1 LDYTISK
8 DEEIEKEI
16 EISVPSNELD
26 KLIEEETET
35 LRREIKIDG
44 YRKGHV
50 PRALIRSK
58 YKDTLKTQAM
68 DRLIKRSYLA
78 VLEEKQ
84 WKPASQAE
92 LLKVDEG
99 ELIRLHLRVDVI
111 PDFQV
116 QNYLNIEVHKE
127 SPMPNEFLLEQG
139 INALKEQYSEIKEVE
154 RAAVVDDYITLDIEI
169 EGTGDST
176 KESNQTVRIGD
187 RTLPDEVNRALVGIK
202 RAETK
207 EVKVGDKKY
216 RLMIKKIEERNMPN
230 IDDDFAKKLNFAK
243 VDDLNKKLLENL
255 RQQEER
261 RIEEGLKESISKV
274 ILERTHFQVPKILIQ
289 HEYDKII
296 KEYNVPDS
304 ESNKER
310 FWDVAANRVRFNLIL
325 GKIAQKE
332 NLHVDESEIMDFVDR
347 VGIKLNEQNRREVI
361 DYLGGILS
369 REKVMDF
376 LYKNA
381 KISQK
386 SRILTPKEAANDT
399 HSVRH

>member
-8 DEEIEKEI
+8 DETIEKEI
-16 EISVPSNELD
+16 EISLAYAELD

-35 LRREIKIDG
+35 LRKEIKIDG

-50 PRALIRSK
+50 PRTLIRSK
-58 YKDTLKTQAM
+58 YKDTLRTQAM
-68 DRLIKRSYLA
+68 DRLINRSYLA
-78 VLEEKQ
+78 VLDEKQ

-92 LLKVDEG
+92 ILKVEEG
-99 ELIRLHLRVDVI
+99 EPIRIHLRVDVI

-116 QNYLNIEVHKE
+116 QNYQNIEVHKE
-127 SPMPNEFLLEQG
+127 SPMPDEFLLEQG
-139 INALKEQYSEIKEVE
+139 INALREQHSEIKEVE
-154 RAAVVDDYITLDIEI
+154 RAAVVDDFVTLDIEI
-169 EGTGDST
+169 ESGGDST

-202 RAETK
+202 RAEKK
-207 EVKVGDKKY
+207 EVQVGDKKY
-216 RLMIKKIEERNMPN
+216 RLTINKIEERNMPN
-230 IDDDFAKKLNFAK
+230 IDDDFAKKLNFAN
-243 VDDLNKKLLENL
+243 VEELNKKLLENL

-274 ILERTHFQVPKILIQ
+274 ILERTQFQVPKTLIQ

-296 KEYNVPDS
+296 KEYNLPDS

-310 FWDVAANRVRFNLIL
+310 FWEVAANRVRFNLIL

-332 NLHVDESEIMDFVDR
+332 DLRVEDAEIMDFVGKM
-347 VGIKLNEQNRREVI
+347 GIKLNEQNRREVI
-361 DYLGGILS
+361 DYLGNILI

-386 SRILTPKEAANDT
+386 SRIVTPKEAANDS

>member
-1 LDYTISK
+1 MDYTISK